1 VPVPSSPVTLQ
12 IISPSSGADVV
23 VAVDEA
29 DATGVGVT
37 AEPVGDEQPLKVS
50 APTARTVTA
59 DALPSE

>member
-1 VPVPSSPVTLQ
+1 LQ